1 MNETVFTLGFFV
13 VLALWVAFFPSL
25 RNASPGRRLALIT
38 AGCAFSILMIYAALF
53 YTYRS
58 EGIRPE
64 LNAWWLI
71 AHITT
76 ENIIF
81 RGLRIIVFLAL
92 VWSAFQVWKGR
103 PR

>member
-13 VLALWVAFFPSL
+13 FLALWVAFFPSL

-38 AGCAFSILMIYAALF
+38 AVCAFGILMTYAALF

-58 EGIRPE
+58 EGIRSD
-64 LNAWWLI
+64 LDAWRLI

-76 ENIIF
+76 ENTIF
-81 RGLRIIVFLAL
+81 RGLRIIVFLGL
-92 VWSAFQVWKGR
+92 LWSAFQFWR
-103 PR
+103 QRSR